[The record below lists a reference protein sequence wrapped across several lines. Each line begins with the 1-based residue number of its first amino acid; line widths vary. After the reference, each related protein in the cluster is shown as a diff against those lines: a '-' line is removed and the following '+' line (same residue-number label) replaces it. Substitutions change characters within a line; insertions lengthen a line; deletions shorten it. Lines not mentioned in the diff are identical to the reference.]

1 MQKIKITTPENI
13 EVEYTLADVASRTA
27 AALIDFL
34 ILFGITIVLV
44 IAAVLVWRFAPD
56 FWEDYYGWIVGISL
70 ILAAIISYG
79 YFIFSELTMNGR
91 TIGKKALKLRTI
103 RKNGQPVTF
112 KHSAIRNLF
121 RLFVDNNGVG
131 IVVMFFN
138 KQHKR
143 VGDVLASTIVVAE
156 DTKAQP
162 ITLESLQNVNE
173 NYSYYLDEE
182 EKELLRD
189 YFQRRESFGDNS
201 QIREDLKQHFTAK
214 FEKLGVLEEFQD
226 FINKI

>member
-1 MQKIKITTPENI
+1 VQKIKITTPENI
-13 EVEYTLADVASRTA
+13 EVEYTLADLASRTA

-34 ILFGITIVLV
+34 ILFGIIIVLV

-56 FWEDYYGWIVGISL
+56 FWENYYGWIVGISL
-70 ILAAIISYG
+70 LLGAVISYG

-131 IVVMFFN
+131 IIVMFFN

-143 VGDVLASTIVVAE
+143 VGDLLASTIVVAE

-189 YFQRRESFGDNS
+189 YFQRREGFGDNPK
-201 QIREDLKQHFTAK
+201 IREDLRQHFITK
-214 FEKLGVLEEFQD
+214 FEKLGVLDEFKD
-226 FINKI
+226 FINKL

>member
-13 EVEYTLADVASRTA
+13 EVEYTLADLGSRTA
-27 AALIDFL
+27 AALIDSFIQLGVLLVLL
-34 ILFGITIVLV
+34 I
-44 IAAVLVWRFAPD
+44 AVLLLKHFAPG
-56 FWEDYYGWIVGISL
+56 FWEEYYGWIVGISL
-70 ILAAIISYG
+70 IVAIIIGYC
-79 YFIFSELTMNGR
+79 YFIFSELTMNGK

-121 RLFVDNNGVG
+121 RLFIDYYGVG
-131 IVVMFFN
+131 VVVMFFN

-143 VGDVLASTIVVAE
+143 VGDLLASTVVVTE
-156 DTKAQP
+156 DNKEQP

-189 YFQRRESFGDNS
+189 YFQRRESFVEGS
-201 QIREDLKQHFTAK
+201 KLSEDLKQHFTNK
-214 FEKLGVLEEFQD
+214 FDKLGVLDKFQD
-226 FINKI
+226 FINKL